1 MEILNTDLS
10 IREGVLTSEG
20 TSSLVKREIC
30 SNFSVS
36 RTWTLLSRIKTA
48 WTLLSRIKTDDAL
61 VKIVFRSSCKVGG
74 KLAN

>member
-10 IREGVLTSEG
+10 IREGVLASEG

-36 RTWTLLSRIKTA
+36 RTWTLLSRIKT
-48 WTLLSRIKTDDAL
+48 DDAR